1 MKIKNIKFETPTL
14 DVKAGVNSAKKI
26 VRKANDTALEIT
38 EDIVEGT
45 LARGP
50 EWQNIAEKSVKGG
63 LKLMAKQQD
72 MVFDSLEIIKGEFV
86 RNRKRFVRLFSDN

>member
-1 MKIKNIKFETPTL
+1 MKIGTIKIETPKV
-14 DVKAGVNSAKKI
+14 DVKAGVKAAKKI
-26 VRKANDTALEIT
+26 VRNANDAALDIT

-63 LKLMAKQQD
+63 LKLAAKQQD
-72 MVFDSLEIIKGEFV
+72 ILFDSLEMIKGEYV
-86 RNRKRFVRLFSDN
+86 RNRKRFGKLFSWN

>member
-1 MKIKNIKFETPTL
+1 MKIKNIKIEAPKF
-14 DVKAGVNSAKKI
+14 DVKAGVVTAKKF
-26 VRKANDTALEIT
+26 VKKANDTALDIT

-50 EWQNIAEKSVKGG
+50 EWQSIAEKSVKGG

-72 MVFDSLEIIKGEFV
+72 MVFDSLEIIKGEIV
-86 RNRKRFVRLFSDN
+86 RNRKRFARLFSDN

>member
-1 MKIKNIKFETPTL
+1 MKIKNIKIEAPKL
-14 DVKAGVNSAKKI
+14 DVKAGVETAKNI
-26 VRKANDTALEIT
+26 VKKANDTALDIT

-63 LKLMAKQQD
+63 LKIMAKQQD
-72 MVFDSLEIIKGEFV
+72 IVFDSLEIIKGEFV
-86 RNRKRFVRLFSDN
+86 RNRKRFVRLFSAN